1 MEFQNLLN
9 TTHSMHRKLAMKMI
23 SNTGLTPG
31 QPRILNYLYTHDG
44 SSQTEIAA
52 ACFIETASLT
62 SVLNGMEAKG
72 LVERRR
78 QNGNRRTYYIYLT
91 DKGKEMCRII
101 DEAFKEIN
109 VKLFSE
115 LPPEEVSVFM
125 DVFEKIYEKLAEM
138 LEEL

>member
-1 MEFQNLLN
+1 MEFQDLLN

-23 SNTGLTPG
+23 SETGLTPG

-44 SSQTEIAA
+44 SNQTEIAA

-78 QNGNRRTYYIYLT
+78 RNGNKRTYYIYLT
-91 DKGKEMCRII
+91 DKGKDMCRII
-101 DEAFKEIN
+101 DSAFTAIN
-109 VKLFSE
+109 EKLFSDM
-115 LPPEEVSVFM
+115 PPEDVAVFM
-125 DVFEKIYEKLAEM
+125 DVFGKIYAQLADM
-138 LEEL
+138 LEGS

>member
-1 MEFQNLLN
+1 MDFQDLLN
-9 TTHSMHRKLAMKMI
+9 TTHSMHRKLAMRMI
-23 SNTGLTPG
+23 ADTGLTPG

-44 SSQTEIAA
+44 SNQTEIAA

-91 DKGKEMCRII
+91 DKGKEMCKII
-101 DEAFKEIN
+101 DNAFTDIN
-109 VKLFSE
+109 DKLFSN
-115 LPPEEVSVFM
+115 LPSEDVAVFM
-125 DVFEKIYEKLAEM
+125 DVFGKVYEQLATM
-138 LEEL
+138 LEEI